1 MIVYLLKMAGNKIKL
16 FFSDCDQEW
25 RHPTMGPRR
34 VFVELGG
41 RDDVGPHQR
50 PLDQREADQGSG

>member
-1 MIVYLLKMAGNKIKL
+1 MKL

-25 RHPTMGPRR
+25 RLPTMGPRR
-34 VFVELGG
+34 VFVVLGG
-41 RDDVGPHQR
+41 RDDVGPPQR